1 MERTRSGF
9 TIILNLEMYSMARFL
24 SYHLFGI
31 ILVIFCVLTIP
42 WLLEDQVEICIGI
55 WKSQNMIIIFLYDGD
70 MDAGGISHLFC
81 MGRKPP
87 NATSFQD
94 NKIDKLEEV
103 FRDVRFQ
110 SAFSKDGTMIIRT
123 CRSLV
128 GFWQALAR

>member
-1 MERTRSGF
+1 
-9 TIILNLEMYSMARFL
+9 
-24 SYHLFGI
+24 
-31 ILVIFCVLTIP
+31 
-42 WLLEDQVEICIGI
+42 
-55 WKSQNMIIIFLYDGD
+55 MIIIFLYDGD
-70 MDAGGISHLFC
+70 MDAGSISHLFC
-81 MGRKPP
+81 KGRKPP

-110 SAFSKDGTMIIRT
+110 SAFSKDDTMIIRT